1 MRATGG
7 RGGAGRLGGV
17 VVVGIVATLAL
28 SACGAGGHGPGAA
41 RPATGLVVR
50 TAMPSPSTPP
60 GAAGTATPGSQVS
73 PSTASISQDDVT
85 ELRAALGDAESLT
98 NDVEND
104 MAKDTSQ

>member
-1 MRATGG
+1 MPILGTK
-7 RGGAGRLGGV
+7 RLLTFASV
-17 VVVGIVATLAL
+17 LAL

-104 MAKDTSQ
+104 MAKDTPQ